1 MATPYIPVLPSEM
14 IDRLSEEL
22 SGDDLFH
29 FTLINYYYL
38 GISNHHLIRLLSRQT
53 NILLIKEINELIAMY
68 KSPYMVFENYVG
80 VQLSPCK
87 WSNMIH
93 GPFTVHATQ
102 KSLKYFS
109 TSVFFLYTRLWSF
122 TPFYYEAS
130 YPTLN
135 IFNYPCLLQS
145 RSLSIDELALFK
157 ILGKN
162 CSQPQIVINFAQF
175 LRNFIDR
182 YEYDIWTDAI
192 NWDLFVVAG
201 GSVILS
207 MLAQAP
213 QEKGSDVDLFF
224 LKQNSQLFK
233 EAVDQ
238 LETRLQ
244 NKYFVRRKT
253 IWANRLIQFD
263 LFRNCSIKDIINGKT
278 FIPSVVIQLI
288 RPTATP
294 TSISRIIHS
303 FDLDICAAAFNS
315 KEVIISFSCLQA
327 LNSGHTTCYDVPIS
341 ASEFIRKAQRLV
353 KYQQRGFNI
362 LCPKEFDINA
372 YLATAVEDCKE
383 IQSARIYRF
392 RRCKFGDNCDSFFL
406 QKKFCEYYN

>member
-1 MATPYIPVLPSEM
+1 MTTPYIPVLPSEM

-68 KSPYMVFENYVG
+68 KSPYMIFENYVG
-80 VQLSPCK
+80 VQLSP
-87 WSNMIH
+87 
-93 GPFTVHATQ
+93 
-102 KSLKYFS
+102 Y
-109 TSVFFLYTRLWSF
+109 
-122 TPFYYEAS
+122 
-130 YPTLN
+130 
-135 IFNYPCLLQS
+135 LLQS

-157 ILGKN
+157 VLGKN
-162 CSQPQIVINFAQF
+162 CSQPQIVTNFAQF

-182 YEYDIWTDAI
+182 YEYDFWTDAI

-201 GSVILS
+201 GSVVLS

-224 LKQNSQLFK
+224 VKQNSQLFK

-288 RPTATP
+288 RPTTTP

-372 YLATAVEDCKE
+372 YLDTAVEDCKE
-383 IQSARIYRF
+383 LQSARIYRF
-392 RRCKFGDNCDSFFL
+392 RRHKFGDNCDSFFL
-406 QKKFCEYYN
+406 QKKFCENYLN

>member
-53 NILLIKEINELIAMY
+53 SILLIKEINELIAMY
-68 KSPYMVFENYVG
+68 KSPYMIFENYVG

-87 WSNMIH
+87 WNNMIH

-109 TSVFFLYTRLWSF
+109 TSIFFLYTRLWSF

-135 IFNYPCLLQS
+135 IFNYPYLLQS

-157 ILGKN
+157 VLGKN
-162 CSQPQIVINFAQF
+162 CSQPQIVTNFGQF

-192 NWDLFVVAG
+192 NWDLFLVAG

-207 MLAQAP
+207 MLTQAP

-233 EAVDQ
+233 EAV
-238 LETRLQ
+238 
-244 NKYFVRRKT
+244 VR
-253 IWANRLIQFD
+253 
-263 LFRNCSIKDIINGKT
+263 
-278 FIPSVVIQLI
+278 V
-288 RPTATP
+288 
-294 TSISRIIHS
+294 
-303 FDLDICAAAFNS
+303 
-315 KEVIISFSCLQA
+315 
-327 LNSGHTTCYDVPIS
+327 
-341 ASEFIRKAQRLV
+341 
-353 KYQQRGFNI
+353 
-362 LCPKEFDINA
+362 
-372 YLATAVEDCKE
+372 
-383 IQSARIYRF
+383 
-392 RRCKFGDNCDSFFL
+392 
-406 QKKFCEYYN
+406 